1 MFGSIVV
8 EVLEDAIK
16 ISNNNA
22 TADKFITFSISTSTQ
37 SSELFSQMTDA
48 TEEEREL
55 DGMLLI
61 SKFYNKQ
68 LFTAERP
75 NRVIADSAMSF
86 DYVPAELERPKELQ
100 NVYWLRHTDRSCI
113 STTHI
118 YKRHRSAASEAN
130 RAQRREEHQK
140 GKGFGQKGKG
150 KGKPDESRYTGKGSY

>member
-16 ISNNNA
+16 ISNDNA
-22 TADKFITFSISTSTQ
+22 TADQFMTFSISTSTQ
-37 SSELFSQMTDA
+37 SSELFFQMTDA

-61 SKFYNKQ
+61 SVFYNKQ

-86 DYVPAELERPKELQ
+86 DYMSRTRDTKAVAKRVLATLTPPGTCLWSF
-100 NVYWLRHTDRSCI
+100 VYLH
-113 STTHI
+113 TTHI
-118 YKRHRSAASEAN
+118 YKRQRSAASEAN
-130 RAQRREEHQK
+130 RAQRREEH
-140 GKGFGQKGKG
+140 
-150 KGKPDESRYTGKGSY
+150 